1 MSQLASKIPVGL
13 AMFLPKIVQHVTAG
27 QQDTSWISNF
37 LTQGSPA
44 CHSWPARYQLD

>member
-27 QQDTSWISNF
+27 QQDTSWISNV
-37 LTQGSPA
+37 LPLQVGSDVT
-44 CHSWPARYQLD
+44 CTLK